1 MNAIFTADDYAW
13 LTPVLATWI
22 SRIERYAAKWA
33 KKQPKGEW
41 KDVPYWHNEM
51 ATLSTFVAALGA
63 HDADVISEL
72 SCIREAAKLADP
84 NEAGPSETR
93 PRRGRV
99 DLWFELGKE
108 SAYVEAK
115 QVWPSSAAEL
125 TTFVTN
131 AFAATSQQMAN
142 FSGKRLEFVF
152 IVPRVAA
159 GGTPEQ
165 FLEAF
170 EALKAEVPK
179 LVATASVFPTV
190 AHDLKGQREKAEE
203 NTFPGVIL
211 AIRDLTSPS
220 AQKGRR

>member
-1 MNAIFTADDYAW
+1 MNEPIAADEYAW
-13 LTPVLATWI
+13 LKPVLATWI

-33 KKQPKGEW
+33 KEQPDDGW

-63 HDADVISEL
+63 HDADVVSEL
-72 SCIREAAKLADP
+72 SCIREDANIPDP
-84 NEAGPSETR
+84 KEAGAAASR

-99 DLWFELGKE
+99 DLWFELPDE
-108 SAYVEAK
+108 RSAYVEAK
-115 QVWPSSAAEL
+115 QVWPSSAAEV
-125 TTFVTN
+125 TKFVAD
-131 AFAATSQQMAN
+131 AFAATSRQVAK
-142 FSGKRLEFVF
+142 FSGKRLGFVF
-152 IVPRVAA
+152 IVPSVAPN
-159 GGTPEQ
+159 GTPLKQ
-165 FLEAF
+165 LVDAF
-170 EALKAEVPK
+170 ETLKAKDPT

-220 AQKGRR
+220 AP